1 MPFQEHFI
9 AQLFVNI
16 LERMRQMLRRG
27 LLPPIFNKNAFYKK
41 KYEIMKLNYIVTI
54 PDFNDKHIK

>member
-16 LERMRQMLRRG
+16 LERMRQTLRRG

-41 KYEIMKLNYIVTI
+41 KYEIMKLLII
-54 PDFNDKHIK
+54 LG